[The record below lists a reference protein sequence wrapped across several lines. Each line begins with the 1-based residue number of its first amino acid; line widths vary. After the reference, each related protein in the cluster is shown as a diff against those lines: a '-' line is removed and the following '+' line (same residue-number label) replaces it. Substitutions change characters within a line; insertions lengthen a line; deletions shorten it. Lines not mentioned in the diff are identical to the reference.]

1 MHLTGPGREGV
12 RSRMEADL
20 ILLFSRK
27 KEELQGNHTVEIFSA
42 EERVNKVLN
51 P

>member
-20 ILLFSRK
+20 TLLLSRK
-27 KEELQGNHTVEIFSA
+27 KEELQGNEKVEICSA
-42 EERVNKVLN
+42 EESVNKVLN